1 MPVRDTSPPMVCD
14 FPKKLKRRDPRKSGE
29 SDDLQSQGSG
39 ERPFPNSD
47 ATPPAERRRSLD
59 RREAQRLGASAPSRL
74 LSRARP
80 EAKRRTA
87 TRRRTKAPSNQ
98 VEATKHTS
106 ADVVSQPLAALAS
119 SVIATGVVAQN
130 FRFLALL
137 ALVVTMSV
145 FLLDL
150 GMAAKREQARRK
162 ERQVDP
168 THRR

>member
-59 RREAQRLGASAPSRL
+59 TREAQRLGASAPSRL

-119 SVIATGVVAQN
+119 SVIATGVTRGASARSTLEGGVCMDRFASGQVRSHQRHVA
-130 FRFLALL
+130 RVRA
-137 ALVVTMSV
+137 S
-145 FLLDL
+145 
-150 GMAAKREQARRK
+150 
-162 ERQVDP
+162 
-168 THRR
+168 

>member
-1 MPVRDTSPPMVCD
+1 
-14 FPKKLKRRDPRKSGE
+14 
-29 SDDLQSQGSG
+29 
-39 ERPFPNSD
+39 
-47 ATPPAERRRSLD
+47 
-59 RREAQRLGASAPSRL
+59 
-74 LSRARP
+74 
-80 EAKRRTA
+80 
-87 TRRRTKAPSNQ
+87 
-98 VEATKHTS
+98 
-106 ADVVSQPLAALAS
+106 LAALAS